1 MDACF
6 RETRMPS
13 KMTKEDMNNNP
24 LEKTGDKIDSSAPGD
39 EGLQK
44 GEGCDNSDP
53 EKAADEAEFL
63 SHLRAISKSDI
74 TIAEEKSR
82 LIALIKIKP
91 QPKMMIKRLILTM
104 AEVGVGKSNIFQSL
118 FAQYLQLAKD
128 RGEQEPSVGERVD
141 ETKKEK
147 ADHPTH
153 KGEDSSDGTIPTS
166 KLVARS
172 KSETDI
178 VLSTIGDD
186 ANEKEATDA
195 DETLVK
201 AKKEVRKRRS
211 SEGASAKPPKA
222 ESEKGARFLAD
233 LVANEEEAIRKTWH
247 KMKL

>member
-1 MDACF
+1 M
-6 RETRMPS
+6 
-13 KMTKEDMNNNP
+13 
-24 LEKTGDKIDSSAPGD
+24 
-39 EGLQK
+39 
-44 GEGCDNSDP
+44 
-53 EKAADEAEFL
+53 DEAEFL
-63 SHLRAISKSDI
+63 YQLIAICNSDI

-82 LIALIKIKP
+82 LITLIKIKP

-141 ETKKEK
+141 EIKDSQTEKEK

-153 KGEDSSDGTIPTS
+153 NGEDSSDGTIPTS

-172 KSETDI
+172 KSEADI

-186 ANEKEATDA
+186 ADKKEATDA
-195 DETLVK
+195 DETVVK
-201 AKKEVRKRRS
+201 VKKEVRKRRS
-211 SEGASAKPPKA
+211 SEGSSAKPPKA

-233 LVANEEEAIRKTWH
+233 VVANEEEAIKKMWR